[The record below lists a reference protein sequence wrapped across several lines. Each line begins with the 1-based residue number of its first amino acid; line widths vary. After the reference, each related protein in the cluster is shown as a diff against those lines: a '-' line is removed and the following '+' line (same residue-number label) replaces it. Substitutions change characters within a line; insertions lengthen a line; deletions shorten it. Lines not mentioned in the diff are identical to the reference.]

1 MTTATPAA
9 AAPSTVIDFFTAF
22 ATDKTKE
29 KGGVLT
35 TIPDCGDI
43 KFLVARAGN
52 SAYNRILSAQ
62 FKRNRAVLESKGE
75 EANEKSDAILAE
87 VYAKTILLGWE
98 GTIMFQ
104 GKPTAYSEGAAK
116 ALLMLKDFRT
126 KVEAVASDM
135 NTFKAV
141 EDEED
146 VKN

>member
-1 MTTATPAA
+1 MTEAATPNNA
-9 AAPSTVIDFFTAF
+9 IDFFTTF
-22 ATDKTKE
+22 ATDKSKE
-29 KGGVLT
+29 KKGTFT
-35 TIPDCGDI
+35 TIPDCGDT

-52 SAYNRILSAQ
+52 SEYNRILSSL

-87 VYAKTILLGWE
+87 VYAKTILLGWQ

-104 GKPTAYSEGAAK
+104 GKPTAYSEDAAK
-116 ALLMLKDFRT
+116 TLLMLKDFRA

-141 EDEED
+141 QDEED
-146 VKN
+146 EKN

>member
-1 MTTATPAA
+1 MTTADT
-9 AAPSTVIDFFTAF
+9 STSNAIDFFTAF

-29 KGGVLT
+29 KKGVLT
-35 TIPDCGDI
+35 TIPDCGDT

-52 SAYNRILSAQ
+52 ADYNRLLSQ
-62 FKRNRAVLESKGE
+62 LFKRNRAILESKGDA
-75 EANEKSDAILAE
+75 ANEKSDEILAE

-104 GKPTAYSEGAAK
+104 GKATAYSETAAK
-116 ALLMLKDFRT
+116 ALLSLKDFRS
-126 KVEAVASDM
+126 KVEGVASDM

-141 EDEED
+141 EDEAD